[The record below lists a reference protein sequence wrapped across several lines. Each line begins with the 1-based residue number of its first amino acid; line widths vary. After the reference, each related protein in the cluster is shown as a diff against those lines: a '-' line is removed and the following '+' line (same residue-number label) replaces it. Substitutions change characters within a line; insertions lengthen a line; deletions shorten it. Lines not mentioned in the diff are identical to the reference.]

1 MPRNSERSFALTAL
15 SVCYHNLA
23 VQKLFLDAPAAAIAC
38 AAAALRLATDTKCL
52 AKKHP
57 WYHRMERTVE
67 AARQYQD
74 EGGPVANA
82 AVSPR
87 AAPAPAPSA
96 AAYKTKTPFGPFHD
110 APREP
115 RRKGGKGK
123 KKGRAANMRQTI
135 AQTRKGQDGGGR
147 KKKKKPPP

>member
-1 MPRNSERSFALTAL
+1 MASRIPWGCGAAPSPRRSFALTAL

-74 EGGPVANA
+74 EGGPAANA
-82 AVSPR
+82 S
-87 AAPAPAPSA
+87 
-96 AAYKTKTPFGPFHD
+96 FGGQP
-110 APREP
+110 
-115 RRKGGKGK
+115 K
-123 KKGRAANMRQTI
+123 KNRLSWS
-135 AQTRKGQDGGGR
+135 
-147 KKKKKPPP
+147 